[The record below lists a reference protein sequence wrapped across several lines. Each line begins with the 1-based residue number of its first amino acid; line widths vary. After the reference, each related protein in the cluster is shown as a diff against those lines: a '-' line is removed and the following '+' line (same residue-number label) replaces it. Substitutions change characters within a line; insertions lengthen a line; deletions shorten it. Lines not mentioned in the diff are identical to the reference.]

1 MIFVFKQIAR
11 ATCNVAHV
19 MFFALCPLPS
29 ALCYDFLMRSFS
41 VIIPC
46 HNAAGTIKQCIEA
59 LLGSDYPRDRFEIIV
74 SDDGSIDASLE
85 IARSLGVR
93 VLPPARSTGPG
104 GARNR
109 GAQAASYGRLLFFDS
124 DVIVRPDTL
133 QLFDHA
139 LERFPEATVIQAIY
153 AAGPYRTLLSL
164 YQHLWFYY
172 FYTLRRNYPTLT
184 FSSSCFAISRKDFIE
199 AGMLNPRLRT
209 NEDTEFGYRLARM
222 GKQAMICTD
231 IEVYH
236 DRIFSL
242 KGFLKRNFFVHNFV
256 LVRLTYGISDIRSGN
271 PEYDV
276 PIKNLLLTAALVA
289 AILLW
294 AASGLWGF
302 GAAAAGVF
310 LWQSLLNLPFLK
322 FAAGRAGR
330 GKVALLY
337 GILLLDNA
345 VKLAGIVRGLFDF
358 FIRKKH
364 RLITEYA
371 ETVISK

>member
-1 MIFVFKQIAR
+1 
-11 ATCNVAHV
+11 
-19 MFFALCPLPS
+19 
-29 ALCYDFLMRSFS
+29 MRSFS

-46 HNAAGTIKQCIEA
+46 HNASGTLEKCLRA
-59 LLGSDYPRDRFEIIV
+59 LLASDYPRDRFEIIV
-74 SDDGSIDASLE
+74 SDDGSADSSLE

-93 VLPPARSTGPG
+93 TLVHPRATGPG

-109 GAQAASYGRLLFFDS
+109 GAQAASGEHLLFFDS

-133 QLFDHA
+133 RLFDRA
-139 LERFPEATVIQAIY
+139 IERFPDAAAIQAIY
-153 AAGPYRTLLSL
+153 AAGPYRTILSL

-184 FSSSCFAISRKDFIE
+184 FSSSCFAISRREFLD
-199 AGMLNPRLRT
+199 AGMLNPNLRT
-209 NEDTEFGYRLARM
+209 NEDTEFGYRLARR
-222 GKQAMICTD
+222 GKKALICTE

-236 DRIFSL
+236 DRAFSL
-242 KGFLKRNFFVHNFV
+242 GGFVRRNFFVHNFI
-256 LVRLTYGISDIRSGN
+256 LVRLTYGMSDIRSGN

-289 AILLW
+289 ALLLW

-322 FAAGRAGR
+322 FAAGRAGG

-345 VKLAGIVRGLFDF
+345 VKLAGIARGLVDF
-358 FIRKKH
+358 YLLKKH
-364 RLITEYA
+364 HLITEYA
-371 ETVISK
+371 ETVISKQ